1 MKNTINNVLIK
12 KILISLLL
20 AVLLTNF
27 VMPNYVQA
35 DVGGKLAKPI
45 FQFVAWIGEV
55 AIDYMQKIFMGEGKT
70 DDVGVKYSP
79 GVIFNGDVLAFDINF
94 IKPNEE
100 IIEKKAEYKMIEEI
114 GKASTVDELF
124 NNYSA
129 VVLEKIGGNNNSESN
144 TVKKIDNIKFE
155 ENENTLEIDNGEKIY
170 NIKTSFE
177 KKSVNRAVYTGTGK
191 GVITVY
197 YYYATIY
204 EGEQEIAVFNVDNTS
219 NDKAKAEIIS
229 EINLKISELSGDNG
243 NNSSVLQQIKDL
255 PQGSVLEP
263 TIVQI
268 NGKDIAIRK
277 IKTDKSEFEYS
288 YGIYGIEEQDT
299 IKSTAKEL
307 QNNVATW
314 YKALRTFALVGL
326 LSVLVYIGIRII
338 ISSASEDKAKY
349 KKMLSGW
356 VTAVCIVFV
365 LHYIMIFILNISTQI
380 TNIFE
385 TNVINPD
392 GQDVIMTKLKEKLNK
407 SNDFLDIAG
416 ETIMWLVLV
425 IYTGVFS
432 VQYLKRVI
440 YMAFLTM
447 VAPLIA
453 LTYPL
458 DKLKDGKAQ
467 AFSMWLK
474 EYIFNALLQPVH
486 LFLYYM
492 LVGGA
497 LQNLAEGN
505 TLYAI
510 VAIGFLIP
518 AEKFFRKM
526 FGMESQTSVGTI
538 GAAAGGAMVMS
549 MLNKLKGKPPK
560 EEGEKQQKVRTA
572 DQNGGKAVEGA
583 GKGVEAGGK
592 GVEGAGKAVKAG
604 SSIPYAGVVFNAV
617 GTGIEVGG
625 KGIQTAGKGM
635 QAAGKGM
642 QAAGKGVQKVSN
654 KSKNLSA
661 KNLQTTKQRNQNSQS
676 KKRTPVKGQKF
687 ARGLSAVGDKYIYGK
702 DARKKVWKGARKT
715 ITGAA
720 GGLALGTIGLAA
732 GVASGDAGKAFQY
745 AAGGA
750 AAGYIGASNLTENAW
765 SGTKGMASTF
775 KEGYMGT
782 EAYNNS
788 QFDKQ
793 FFASDDYKMIEQDP
807 QIAAN
812 GIDTRSAVQGYLSQG
827 VTDGTEIR
835 KLLQKNITPEV
846 YEKWADKNMK
856 DPDKIRQ
863 LEKAQINPDEY
874 ETYVKTAKLR
884 DIDKIS
890 DLKENGIFAETYDA
904 FDQIGISNINTIKK
918 YGKDIEKAK
927 QMRTMAKQLK
937 NSDLS
942 QIDSTT
948 GIPLVVKNLAPGA
961 NTKDL
966 KEIWNNIQDFM

>member
-1 MKNTINNVLIK
+1 MKLTNSKVIK
-12 KILISLLL
+12 KLILSIMLVIMLG
-20 AVLLTNF
+20 NF
-27 VMPNYVQA
+27 VMPNYSHA
-35 DVGGKLAKPI
+35 ISAGKLAEPI
-45 FQFVAWIGEV
+45 FSFITWIGDEILSFLQVKV
-55 AIDYMQKIFMGEGKT
+55 AGGLPLNDEKNNIT
-70 DDVGVKYSP
+70 YSP
-79 GVIFNGDVLAFDINF
+79 GNIFANNIAIFDINF
-94 IKPNEE
+94 IQPNDKTSAIFIDSEE
-100 IIEKKAEYKMIEEI
+100 DIYHKEYSVNQINNELSNNYNKEVYKVENGELKEGETYDEHVKEILAKYELPEESKKVFLGNNYIDGYTRYSNSKYIYTTNYKYNKIEEKIEEI
-114 GKASTVDELF
+114 TKKEDLEQEFKEKFNEIGFTNDNKVDDGKYEKMIGNIKYISIEQESFNSTTDTID
-124 NNYSA
+124 
-129 VVLEKIGGNNNSESN
+129 KTHII
-144 TVKKIDNIKFE
+144 KKITYKE
-155 ENENTLEIDNGEKIY
+155 T
-170 NIKTSFE
+170 
-177 KKSVNRAVYTGTGK
+177 
-191 GVITVY
+191 
-197 YYYATIY
+197 
-204 EGEQEIAVFNVDNTS
+204 
-219 NDKAKAEIIS
+219 
-229 EINLKISELSGDNG
+229 
-243 NNSSVLQQIKDL
+243 
-255 PQGSVLEP
+255 
-263 TIVQI
+263 
-268 NGKDIAIRK
+268 
-277 IKTDKSEFEYS
+277 
-288 YGIYGIEEQDT
+288 
-299 IKSTAKEL
+299 KSTAKEL
-307 QNNVATW
+307 QSTVATW

-356 VTAVCIVFV
+356 VAAICIVFI
-365 LHYIMIFILNISTQI
+365 LQYIMVFILNISEQLTG
-380 TNIFE
+380 IFQNNGE
-385 TNVINPD
+385 DT
-392 GQDVIMTKLKEKLNK
+392 IMTGIREQIGKKKGKDLLEV
-407 SNDFLDIAG
+407 AG
-416 ETIMWLVLV
+416 PVVCYLALIILTVVFTI
-425 IYTGVFS
+425 
-432 VQYLKRVI
+432 QYLKRVI

-458 DKLKDGKAQ
+458 DKIKDGKAQ

-486 LFLYYM
+486 LLLYVM
-492 LVGGA
+492 LIGSAQSLVDS
-497 LQNLAEGN
+497 NP
-505 TLYAI
+505 LYAI
-510 VAIGFLIP
+510 VAVGFLIP

-572 DQNGGKAVEGA
+572 DQNGGGAQAPTQGA
-583 GKGVEAGGK
+583 GDSNAPVRTNPTPGASQPQESAPVNTFENGSGNDSGNDGNAAQLASRATDPGNSTGRNGAGAEQTGGGAGGPSS
-592 GVEGAGKAVKAG
+592 GNSAGN
-604 SSIPYAGVVFNAV
+604 SSP
-617 GTGIEVGG
+617 
-625 KGIQTAGKGM
+625 
-635 QAAGKGM
+635 
-642 QAAGKGVQKVSN
+642 VQ
-654 KSKNLSA
+654 L
-661 KNLQTTKQRNQNSQS
+661 TR
-676 KKRTPVKGQKF
+676 GQKF
-687 ARGLSAVGDKYIYGK
+687 TRALGAVGDKYIYGK

-750 AAGYIGASNLTENAW
+750 AAGYIGGSNLGERLNA
-765 SGTKGMASTF
+765 GRHGITDTF

-788 QFDKQ
+788 EIDKQ
-793 FFASDDYKMIEQDP
+793 FFASDDYKMIEQDG

-812 GIDTRSAVQGYLSQG
+812 GIDPRSAVQGYLSQG
-827 VTDGTEIR
+827 VTDGTQIR

-884 DIDKIS
+884 DIDKIC
-890 DLKENGIFAETYDA
+890 DLKENGIKAETYDA

-942 QIDSTT
+942 QIDSRTRV
-948 GIPLVVKNLAPGA
+948 PLVVRNLAPGA
-961 NTKDL
+961 SDEDI
-966 KEIWNNIQDFM
+966 KEIWQNIQDFM